1 MAGSLN
7 ISTEPQAWR
16 SAEDLTS
23 YVGSEVE
30 NYGEDV
36 VTDDKNI
43 CAAGYASYCLTPDGK
58 LTLCPSFPSVIG
70 DLKMSSFIDVLNS
83 PHLAFWKKTKRSDY
97 KECGQKDYCKF
108 CAPCPGLNYTK
119 SGSPF
124 VPSENNCYL
133 AKMRKEVADMLKAG
147 SDPLDGASSI
157 EEALCRLP
165 MYTNNHIEI
174 TKHKSYYAAWWH
186 TLIIALLLAHQS
198 RFNSP
203 VDFFSSRVRV
213 LSFLVSSCISALVII
228 VVTFVFAYL

>member
-83 PHLAFWKKTKRSDY
+83 PHLAFWKKRRDRTIKNVDKKIIVSSALL
-97 KECGQKDYCKF
+97 
-108 CAPCPGLNYTK
+108 AP
-119 SGSPF
+119 
-124 VPSENNCYL
+124 
-133 AKMRKEVADMLKAG
+133 A
-147 SDPLDGASSI
+147 
-157 EEALCRLP
+157 
-165 MYTNNHIEI
+165 
-174 TKHKSYYAAWWH
+174 
-186 TLIIALLLAHQS
+186 LIIQ
-198 RFNSP
+198 
-203 VDFFSSRVRV
+203 RVV
-213 LSFLVSSCISALVII
+213 LRLFLVKII
-228 VVTFVFAYL
+228 VIWQKCVKRWQIC

>member
-30 NYGEDV
+30 NYGEVV

-83 PHLAFWKKTKRSDY
+83 PHLAFWKKAKHINHTLQLSRGFFLFESS
-97 KECGQKDYCKF
+97 C
-108 CAPCPGLNYTK
+108 
-119 SGSPF
+119 F
-124 VPSENNCYL
+124 VF
-133 AKMRKEVADMLKAG
+133 
-147 SDPLDGASSI
+147 LDEFLYFGISHNRRH
-157 EEALCRLP
+157 LCLCIF
-165 MYTNNHIEI
+165 M
-174 TKHKSYYAAWWH
+174 KSY
-186 TLIIALLLAHQS
+186 
-198 RFNSP
+198 
-203 VDFFSSRVRV
+203 
-213 LSFLVSSCISALVII
+213 
-228 VVTFVFAYL
+228 

>member
-30 NYGEDV
+30 NYGEVV

-83 PHLAFWKKTKRSDY
+83 PHLAFGKKRS
-97 KECGQKDYCKF
+97 
-108 CAPCPGLNYTK
+108 T
-119 SGSPF
+119 
-124 VPSENNCYL
+124 
-133 AKMRKEVADMLKAG
+133 
-147 SDPLDGASSI
+147 SI
-157 EEALCRLP
+157 
-165 MYTNNHIEI
+165 
-174 TKHKSYYAAWWH
+174 
-186 TLIIALLLAHQS
+186 TLQLS
-198 RFNSP
+198 RG
-203 VDFFSSRVRV
+203 FFSSRVRV
-213 LSFLVSSCISALVII
+213 LSFLMSSCISALVII

>member
-30 NYGEDV
+30 NYGEVV

-43 CAAGYASYCLTPDGK
+43 SAAGYASYCLTPDGK

-83 PHLAFWKKTKRSDY
+83 PHLAFWKKADY

-165 MYTNNHIEI
+165 
-174 TKHKSYYAAWWH
+174 
-186 TLIIALLLAHQS
+186 
-198 RFNSP
+198 R
-203 VDFFSSRVRV
+203 
-213 LSFLVSSCISALVII
+213 
-228 VVTFVFAYL
+228 

>member
-30 NYGEDV
+30 NYGEVV

-43 CAAGYASYCLTPDGK
+43 CAAGYVSYCLTPDGK

-83 PHLAFWKKTKRSDY
+83 PHLAFWKK
-97 KECGQKDYCKF
+97 
-108 CAPCPGLNYTK
+108 
-119 SGSPF
+119 
-124 VPSENNCYL
+124 SE
-133 AKMRKEVADMLKAG
+133 
-147 SDPLDGASSI
+147 
-157 EEALCRLP
+157 
-165 MYTNNHIEI
+165 
-174 TKHKSYYAAWWH
+174 
-186 TLIIALLLAHQS
+186 AHQS

-213 LSFLVSSCISALVII
+213 SSFLMSSYISALVII